1 MILNLRDRAY
11 VNKFAREVGE
21 LKNETVKA
29 GNAYMDLYHEASAFS
44 CHFVF
49 PEFTMI
55 AFSDMKALTDMVDNG
70 KVWCRHFCNTDP
82 TDLTIC
88 TEPFNALTIA
98 SICNYA
104 DQIAK
109 HLKNIRS
116 FQPNA
121 LEQAK
126 DRPTRI
132 KKNVEKLIFD
142 VNAFS
147 NMENKALG
155 KAKALITLVKFIRIL
170 ASD

>member
-1 MILNLRDRAY
+1 MSLCVPRVHYDSFQWHEGPDR
-11 VNKFAREVGE
+11 
-21 LKNETVKA
+21 
-29 GNAYMDLYHEASAFS
+29 H
-44 CHFVF
+44 
-49 PEFTMI
+49 
-55 AFSDMKALTDMVDNG
+55 
-70 KVWCRHFCNTDP
+70 
-82 TDLTIC
+82 
-88 TEPFNALTIA
+88 A
-98 SICNYA
+98 SIRNHA

-121 LEQAK
+121 LQQAK
-126 DRPTRI
+126 HRPTRI

>member
-1 MILNLRDRAY
+1 
-11 VNKFAREVGE
+11 
-21 LKNETVKA
+21 
-29 GNAYMDLYHEASAFS
+29 
-44 CHFVF
+44 
-49 PEFTMI
+49 MI

-70 KVWCRHFCNTDP
+70 KVWYRHFCNTDP

-88 TEPFNALTIA
+88 TEPFNALTIS
-98 SICNYA
+98 SIRNYA

-121 LEQAK
+121 LQQAK

-142 VNAFS
+142 VNALS